1 MRSIAWSKLASL
13 AVPGDVQIR
22 DLGVVT
28 ITQKNIDD
36 AKEVGGDPEFEL
48 KKDTS
53 MGAKM
58 GNYLLEL
65 MR

>member
-1 MRSIAWSKLASL
+1 MGTIAWSKLASL
-13 AVPGDVQIR
+13 AVPGDVRIK

-28 ITQKNIDD
+28 VTQKNIDD

-53 MGAKM
+53 MGANM
-58 GNYLLEL
+58 QHYLLGL

>member
-1 MRSIAWSKLASL
+1 MGTIAWSKLASL
-13 AVPGDVQIR
+13 AVPGDVQIK

-28 ITQKNIDD
+28 VTQKNIDD

-48 KKDTS
+48 TQDTS

-58 GNYLLEL
+58 PHYLLGL